1 METKKYVLGFVAA
14 MIAGAAVAMTACVD
28 APQRTDDRLAEV
40 EKQLIEERSNTALAE
55 ERGKTALAEERLEE
69 TNRLLLEAL
78 LAQEEAVLA
87 KEEAERATVAAQ
99 ERVRASMAGQ
109 EEARARYE
117 CNKKIADVFRIFRRM
132 EATRLLDSWEE
143 YDLELSVEDYMEL
156 MTDVLG
162 GYYAEDTVELLARW
176 GSYTLDP
183 ARNDGWSPMID
194 DLEDGQC

>member
-1 METKKYVLGFVAA
+1 METKKYVLVFVAA
-14 MIAGAAVAMTACVD
+14 MIAGAAVALPACAD

-117 CNKKIADVFRIFRRM
+117 CNKKIANVFRIFRRM
-132 EATRLLDSWEE
+132 EASGLLDTEE
-143 YDLELSVEDYMEL
+143 YDIELSVEDYIEV
-156 MTDVLG
+156 MTDILG
-162 GYYAEDTVELLARW
+162 KYYAEDTVELLARW